1 MRIKNQGEQKI
12 KQKVK
17 TEIMKE
23 TGQKGTVVK
32 KEKAKNREK
41 GKKKQNKRAVEL
53 GCLKCFTADCRLWL
67 MDPPLKNKST
77 YDIFETS
84 NKICPIN

>member
-23 TGQKGTVVK
+23 TGQKGTMVK

-41 GKKKQNKRAVEL
+41 GE
-53 GCLKCFTADCRLWL
+53 
-67 MDPPLKNKST
+67 KNKTKEQQSQVV
-77 YDIFETS
+77 S
-84 NKICPIN
+84 NVSQQIAGCG